1 MNSFYALMLSIGVT
15 FDNDE
20 DLDGAD
26 KARKSDMENQN
37 DNPQILEE
45 KLEHFGGLQPIFLV
59 PVVFIGRLVL
69 YCN

>member
-1 MNSFYALMLSIGVT
+1 MLSIGVT

-20 DLDGAD
+20 DLDGTD

-45 KLEHFGGLQPIFLV
+45 EKNWSIFVDCSQFSL
-59 PVVFIGRLVL
+59 FLLSSLAVL
-69 YCN
+69 FCVAHRTK